1 MTIPL
6 SYFHT
11 NLQGFWNLKSKTTTQ
26 NADNQ
31 RYRTCIVLRELILA
45 TWTTVNVITLWWRVY
60 FFGAAFKWDVLET
73 LIWKMMVAIWRTAII
88 ISNLALGW
96 IGNIF
101 HSTIWDQFKKIKK
114 IEKVQVLHS
123 GLFLRLKIAST

>member
-31 RYRTCIVLRELILA
+31 RYQTCIVHRELILA
-45 TWTTVNVITLWWRVY
+45 TWTTVNVITL
-60 FFGAAFKWDVLET
+60 
-73 LIWKMMVAIWRTAII
+73 
-88 ISNLALGW
+88 
-96 IGNIF
+96 
-101 HSTIWDQFKKIKK
+101 
-114 IEKVQVLHS
+114 
-123 GLFLRLKIAST
+123 